1 MIFQLDIPIYGTNV
15 LFVISPTKEE
25 MDEFLSVEQNR
36 QKLTEEEFTTLFTEL
51 DNTEYGGYTTPLDSG
66 EYLVLIKDN
75 YKDPVI
81 FTHELFHVTNFILF
95 DREIEHTRTDEPYA
109 YLLGWIAGQY
119 CNYIKMEEE
128 KQEKQRNPEL

>member
-1 MIFQLDIPIYGTNV
+1 MGTRGGRTMIFQLDIPIYGTNV

-81 FTHELFHVTNFILF
+81 FTHELFHVTNLILF

-119 CNYIKMEEE
+119 CNYIKMEEG
-128 KQEKQRNPEL
+128 K